1 MNMEISHKELGR
13 LGELKAAEE
22 LKKRG
27 LHIIET
33 NYRFG
38 RGELD
43 IIAKDG
49 DTLVFVEVKSRLNL
63 EMGDP
68 VYGVTDAKV
77 KQIKKIAELYLF
89 EKNIEDVEC
98 RFDVVTVLF
107 ENPEDPEIVHL
118 PDAF

>member
-1 MNMEISHKELGR
+1 MNMEINHKELGR

-49 DTLVFVEVKSRLNL
+49 ETLVFVEVKSRLNL

-68 VYGVTDAKV
+68 VYGVTESKV
-77 KQIKKIAELYLF
+77 RQIKKVAELYLF
-89 EKNIEDVEC
+89 EKSIEGVEC

>member
-1 MNMEISHKELGR
+1 MEIGHKELGR
-13 LGELKAAEE
+13 LGEEKAAAE
-22 LKKRG
+22 LRERG

-33 NYRFG
+33 NYTFG

-49 DTLVFVEVKSRLNL
+49 DTLVFVEVKSRKDL

-68 VYGVTDAKV
+68 VYAVTPAKV

-89 EKNIEDVEC
+89 EKGIDDVEC

-107 ENPEDPEIVHL
+107 ENPDDPQIVHY
-118 PDAF
+118 PDAFN

>member
-1 MNMEISHKELGR
+1 MEIGHKELGR
-13 LGELKAAEE
+13 LGEEKAREE
-22 LKKRG
+22 LRKKG

-43 IIAKDG
+43 IIAKEG

-68 VYGVTDAKV
+68 VYGVTPDKV

-89 EKNIEDVEC
+89 EKGIDEVEC

-107 ENPEDPEIVHL
+107 ENPADPQVVHY
-118 PDAF
+118 PDAFD

>member
-1 MNMEISHKELGR
+1 MEIGHKELGR
-13 LGELKAAEE
+13 LGEEKAAEE
-22 LKKRG
+22 LRKRG
-27 LHIIET
+27 LHILET

-68 VYGVTDAKV
+68 VYGVTPAKV

-89 EKNIEDVEC
+89 EKDIEDVEC

-107 ENPEDPEIVHL
+107 ENPEDPKIDHL
-118 PDAF
+118 PNAF

>member
-1 MNMEISHKELGR
+1 MEIGHKELGK
-13 LGELKAAEE
+13 LGEEKAVEE
-22 LKKRG
+22 LRRRG
-27 LHIIET
+27 LHILET

-49 DTLVFVEVKSRLNL
+49 DVLVFVEVKSRLNL

-68 VYGVTDAKV
+68 VYGVTPAKV
-77 KQIKKIAELYLF
+77 KQIKKVAELYAFDKGLN
-89 EKNIEDVEC
+89 EYES

-107 ENPEDPEIVHL
+107 ENPEDPKIEHY
-118 PDAF
+118 PDAFD

>member
-1 MNMEISHKELGR
+1 MEITQKELGK
-13 LGELKAAEE
+13 LGEEKAAEE
-22 LKKRG
+22 LRKKG

-49 DTLVFVEVKSRLNL
+49 DTLVFVEVKSRKDL

-68 VYGVTDAKV
+68 VYGVTPAKV
-77 KQIKKIAELYLF
+77 KQVKRVAELYLF
-89 EKNIEDVEC
+89 EKGIEDVEC

-107 ENPEDPEIVHL
+107 ENPENPEIIHY
-118 PDAF
+118 PNAFE

>member
-1 MNMEISHKELGR
+1 MEIGHKELGR
-13 LGELKAAEE
+13 LGEEKAVEH
-22 LKKRG
+22 LRKKG
-27 LHIIET
+27 LRIIET

-43 IIAKDG
+43 IVAKDG

-63 EMGDP
+63 DMGDP
-68 VYGVTDAKV
+68 VYGVTQAKV
-77 KQIKKIAELYLF
+77 KQVKKIAELYLF

-107 ENPEDPEIVHL
+107 ENPADPEIVHY
-118 PDAF
+118 PDAFN